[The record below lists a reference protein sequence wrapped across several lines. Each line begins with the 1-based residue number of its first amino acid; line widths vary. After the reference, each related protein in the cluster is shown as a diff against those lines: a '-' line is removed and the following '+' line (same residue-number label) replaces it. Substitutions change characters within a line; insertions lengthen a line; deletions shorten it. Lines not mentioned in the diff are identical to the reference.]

1 MAHSGHEGRVLSMKF
16 LNIFQALPDKDR
28 QRLLVLASVFLA
40 LMLWTWNLA
49 PALKTLREVPL
60 QLTQLDAQTQQL
72 KAMQAQA
79 QTLQK
84 SPRIKSNEAA
94 SLLQNAASEVLG
106 NGARLNIEGTR
117 ATLTLSG
124 VSADSLA
131 QFVALA
137 RTQSQTMP
145 IEAHLQKFSASGSAS
160 KDSKELWRGALILS
174 LPGG

>member
-1 MAHSGHEGRVLSMKF
+1 MAHCGPEGGALSMKF
-16 LNIFQALPDKDR
+16 FNTLQALPKKDR
-28 QRLLVLASVFLA
+28 QRLGGLAAVFMA

-60 QLTQLDAQTQQL
+60 QLSQLDAQTQQL

-79 QTLQK
+79 QALQK
-84 SPRIKSNEAA
+84 SPRIKPNDA
-94 SLLQNAASEVLG
+94 SRLLQKTAAEMLG
-106 NGARLNIEGTR
+106 GGARLNLEGSR

-131 QFVALA
+131 QFVAFA
-137 RTQSQTMP
+137 RIQSQAMP
-145 IEAHLQKFSASGSAS
+145 IEAHLQKFSASGSAN
-160 KDSKELWRGALILS
+160 KDSKELWRGTLILS

>member
-124 VSADSLA
+124 VSADSLT

>member
-1 MAHSGHEGRVLSMKF
+1 MAHRGHEGRVLSMKF
-16 LNIFQALPDKDR
+16 LNTFQALPDKDR
-28 QRLLVLASVFLA
+28 QRLLVLASVFLS

-49 PALKTLREVPL
+49 PALKTLREVPP
-60 QLTQLDAQTQQL
+60 QLSQLDAQTQQL

>member
-1 MAHSGHEGRVLSMKF
+1 
-16 LNIFQALPDKDR
+16 
-28 QRLLVLASVFLA
+28 
-40 LMLWTWNLA
+40 
-49 PALKTLREVPL
+49 
-60 QLTQLDAQTQQL
+60 
-72 KAMQAQA
+72 MQVQA

-84 SPRIKSNEAA
+84 SPRIKPNEAA
-94 SLLQNAASEVLG
+94 SLLQKAASEVLG

-131 QFVALA
+131 QFVALTRA
-137 RTQSQTMP
+137 QSQAMP
-145 IEAHLQKFSASGSAS
+145 IEAHLQKFSASGSAN

>member
-1 MAHSGHEGRVLSMKF
+1 MKF

-28 QRLLVLASVFLA
+28 QRLLVLASVFLS

>member
-1 MAHSGHEGRVLSMKF
+1 MKF
-16 LNIFQALPDKDR
+16 LNTFQALPDKDR
-28 QRLLVLASVFLA
+28 QRLLVLASVFLS

-94 SLLQNAASEVLG
+94 SLLQKASSEVLG

>member
-1 MAHSGHEGRVLSMKF
+1 MAHRGHEGRFLSMKF
-16 LNIFQALPDKDR
+16 FNIFEALPDKDR
-28 QRLLVLASVFLA
+28 QRLLALAAIFLA

-60 QLTQLDAQTQQL
+60 QLSQLDAQTQQL

-84 SPRIKSNEAA
+84 SPRIKPNEAV
-94 SLLQNAASEVLG
+94 SLLQKAASEVLG
-106 NGARLNIEGTR
+106 NGARLNIEGPR

-137 RTQSQTMP
+137 RTQSQAMP
-145 IEAHLQKFSASGSAS
+145 IEAHLQKFSASGAAT

>member
-1 MAHSGHEGRVLSMKF
+1 
-16 LNIFQALPDKDR
+16 
-28 QRLLVLASVFLA
+28 
-40 LMLWTWNLA
+40 
-49 PALKTLREVPL
+49 
-60 QLTQLDAQTQQL
+60 LTQLDAQTQQL

-94 SLLQNAASEVLG
+94 SLLQKASSEVLG

>member
-1 MAHSGHEGRVLSMKF
+1 MAHRGHEGRFLSMKF
-16 LNIFQALPDKDR
+16 FNIFEALPDKDR
-28 QRLLVLASVFLA
+28 QRLLALAAIFLA

-49 PALKTLREVPL
+49 PTLKTLREVPL
-60 QLTQLDAQTQQL
+60 QLSQLDAQTQQL

-84 SPRIKSNEAA
+84 SPRIKPNEAA
-94 SLLQNAASEVLG
+94 SLLQKAASEVLG

-137 RTQSQTMP
+137 RIQSQAMP
-145 IEAHLQKFSASGSAS
+145 IEAHLQKFSPSGAAT

>member
-1 MAHSGHEGRVLSMKF
+1 
-16 LNIFQALPDKDR
+16 
-28 QRLLVLASVFLA
+28 
-40 LMLWTWNLA
+40 MLWTWNLA

-94 SLLQNAASEVLG
+94 SLLQKAASEVLG